1 MSRNIVRRDFVRR
14 DFVRAGSIAA
24 ATVALGGVSTCLAG
38 CQPGQAKTD
47 GAADAA
53 PSVRIDDGKFY
64 VNGAKEGIA
73 YSGDALHLFPDA
85 GTGKLCV
92 GYRAS
97 EGGFACEPVCDWD
110 EEVTV
115 DGTCGMLTTDSA
127 ASDAVVRVASSSSLA
142 VLGVGAIG
150 KAKIEGTVDT
160 VLVPTSADLEVEPSA
175 KIERLVLGDSLSDAE
190 IKKGAQV
197 KSMQAPFI
205 AQYAGEGFDPG
216 SFEEVAE
223 DEALKLN
230 RDYLGS
236 ARDEADSSEG
246 AAESANPFAPKK
258 AYAAEAD
265 GQEDAKGDADSSDE
279 DIVEGY
285 PEIEL
290 PPSSPYA
297 DIDPSDGADEES
309 DADLVAFPPA
319 NDSSDVIIED
329 ILLDGL
335 KKLGKAALDKGMD
348 YGKKSF
354 MSIVFGEGEQKDG
367 ITRKLDEING
377 KVDEVNEKLTQLI
390 KMFKDEQ
397 YSKQLDAYTTE
408 WGSKANAAI
417 ASFRS
422 TLDDIDDTYPDD
434 EAKRK
439 KAREVFADGIIL
451 ATNANYLVGGMPVY
465 QYLSSLRDQIC
476 NPWNMTSTVLV
487 EAYDDLCVLRY
498 RWEHQAYDLREDFH
512 DCIASQFLELATY
525 YFVAARTFL
534 EVHADDYETLSDP
547 LAYSRTRGGLKSMF
561 GKDAFYYGKKDG
573 DDDEIDD
580 ADPDSEGMN
589 GDVAACLEEH
599 AVVRRPD
606 SERRLQTEGCELTFL
621 ASAALVKTCPE
632 GKKSQTQFLR
642 DSAGNKAIDEQAIIK
657 LKRAFGSDFSTLEQ
671 ALFSESEGNIARAE
685 GTEGVKLFALSK
697 PVDVVKKVAADAYSK
712 TTFYKYS
719 VFGANGKGNAS
730 KNLFCEVTQR
740 DSGSKTSWYEVSA
753 LAVFVKEWE

>member
-1 MSRNIVRRDFVRR
+1 MSRNIVRR

-24 ATVALGGVSTCLAG
+24 ATVAFGGVSTCLAG
-38 CQPGQAKTD
+38 CQPGQTEAD
-47 GAADAA
+47 GAAGTA
-53 PSVRIDDGKFY
+53 PSVRIDNGKFY
-64 VNGAKEGIA
+64 VNGAKEGVA

-85 GTGKLCV
+85 GAGKLCV
-92 GYRAS
+92 GYRGS
-97 EGGFACEPVCDWD
+97 EGGFASEPVCDYG

-115 DGTCGMLTTDSA
+115 EGTCGMLTADSA
-127 ASDAVVRVASSSSLA
+127 LSDAVVRVASSSSLA

-150 KAKIEGTVDT
+150 KARIEGAVDT
-160 VLVPTSADLEVEPSA
+160 VLVPTSADLEVEPGA

-197 KSMQAPFI
+197 RSMQAPFI

-216 SFEEVAE
+216 SFETVAE

-230 RDYLGS
+230 RDYLDI
-236 ARDEADSSEG
+236 ARDEASTQDEASE
-246 AAESANPFAPKK
+246 AASPFAPQK
-258 AYAAEAD
+258 AYAAEAS
-265 GQEDAKGDADSSDE
+265 GREDAEDSADASDE
-279 DIVEGY
+279 AIVEGY

-290 PPSSPYA
+290 PPTSPYA
-297 DIDPSDGADEES
+297 SINPEESADEEG
-309 DADLVAFPPA
+309 DAEPVTLPPA
-319 NDSSDVIIED
+319 NDGADVIIED
-329 ILLDGL
+329 ILIDGL
-335 KKLGKAALDKGMD
+335 KKLGKAALDKGLD

-367 ITRKLDEING
+367 IGRKLDEISG
-377 KVDEVNEKLTQLI
+377 KVNEINEKLNQLI

-397 YSKQLDAYTTE
+397 YSKQLDAYMTE

-417 ASFRS
+417 ASFRN
-422 TLDDIDDTYPDD
+422 TLDDIDESYPND

-439 KAREVFADGIIL
+439 KAREAFADGIIL
-451 ATNANYLVGGMPVY
+451 ATNANYLVGGMSVY

-498 RWEHQAYDLREDFH
+498 RWEHQAYDLRENFH

-534 EVHADDYETLSDP
+534 EAHADDYETLSDP
-547 LAYSRTRGGLKSMF
+547 LAYSQARGGLKSMF
-561 GKDAFYYGKKDG
+561 GKDAFYYGKNDS
-573 DDDEIDD
+573 DDDEVDD
-580 ADPDSEGMN
+580 ADPNSEGMN
-589 GDVAACLEEH
+589 GDVSACLEEH

-621 ASAALVKTCPE
+621 ASTALVKTCPE

-642 DSAGNKAIDEQAIIK
+642 DSAGNKAIDEQAIAK
-657 LKRAFGSDFSTLEQ
+657 LKRAFGSDFSTLDQ
-671 ALFSESEGNIARAE
+671 ALFGESEGNIARAE
-685 GTEGVKLFALSK
+685 GTEGVNLFALSK

-712 TTFYKYS
+712 TTYYKYS
-719 VFGANGKGNAS
+719 VFGANGKGNTS
-730 KNLFCEVTQR
+730 KNLFCVVTQR
-740 DSGSKTSWYEVSA
+740 DSGSKTSWYEVPA